1 MLVKI
6 YFKKNQK
13 SEIVTFKF
21 LSYVAH
27 KFTQSGA
34 MFKRISGSVFEHRV
48 VPVVSD
54 VT

>member
-1 MLVKI
+1 MA
-6 YFKKNQK
+6 Q
-13 SEIVTFKF
+13 
-21 LSYVAH
+21 

-34 MFKRISGSVFEHRV
+34 MFKPISGSVFEHSV